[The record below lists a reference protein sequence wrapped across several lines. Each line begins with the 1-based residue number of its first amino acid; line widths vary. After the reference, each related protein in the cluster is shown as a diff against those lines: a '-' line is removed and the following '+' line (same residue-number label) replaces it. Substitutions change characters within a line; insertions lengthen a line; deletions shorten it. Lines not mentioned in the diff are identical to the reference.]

1 MIERLVRSLQTR
13 GYLVWFDVDM
23 MKGST
28 VDAMSDAIDNADAM
42 LYAVSE
48 QVNTAACQRLVSL
61 GCVAHTDGV
70 VVFQYKE
77 SGNCRLEANYAHQQD
92 VDMIPLLV
100 EKGYRPKGWLG
111 LIMGETVLH
120 TRCRC
125 VAWFD
130 TQSHLSS
137 RHAHVL

>member
-1 MIERLVRSLQTR
+1 MIERLVRSLQAR
-13 GYLVWFDVDM
+13 GHLVWFDVDM

-28 VDAMSDAIDNADAM
+28 VDAMSDAIDNADVM

-48 QVNTAACQRLVSL
+48 
-61 GCVAHTDGV
+61 
-70 VVFQYKE
+70 QYKE

-111 LIMGETVLH
+111 LIMGEPRLKTFDSFVH
-120 TRCRC
+120 AQPTRLMALQVRACTTASMRRR
-125 VAWFD
+125 V
-130 TQSHLSS
+130 TTT
-137 RHAHVL
+137 